1 MYFCLK
7 CKNAGSHP
15 EHKLE
20 KLKAAAGQAVVD
32 SLLKKDKDNM
42 NEEEKKD
49 YLENL
54 LDEFYNIE
62 YEDIIGGGSVKTR
75 FRYRKV
81 AQADFGLTDEE
92 ILLLEDKQLNR
103 LVSLK
108 KYRPYAGEEG
118 VNPEDEVGNG

>member
-92 ILLLEDKQLNR
+92 ILLLEDK
-103 LVSLK
+103 
-108 KYRPYAGEEG
+108 
-118 VNPEDEVGNG
+118 